1 MTLEDKQMR
10 ESKIRLLLHKK
21 LFVQDN
27 ISNAVERAKKN
38 KGKLS
43 QKNLIAA
50 GTTGRN
56 IDSVYSDI

>member
-1 MTLEDKQMR
+1 MR